1 MPSKQ
6 QLASQRLHQHMRNEY
21 AKCMMDP
28 LYFIKTYI
36 KIQHQDRGIIPFA
49 LYPFQETG
57 LKDFHA
63 HSRCIVLKSRQ
74 MGISTLVAAY
84 ALWELIF
91 HEGKNVLVISTKE
104 TAAKEIISKITLAND
119 ELPPWLKIPVLESN
133 KLSLKLNNQS
143 RVLAT
148 SSASDSARGFAA
160 SLLIIDECAFIDD
173 IEDIWT
179 SAQQTLATVAAGKA
193 IILSTPNGM
202 GNFFHRTWSEAEAKQ
217 NNFKTIKIHWSMHPD
232 RDQAWRDA
240 QTREL
245 GARMAGQECDCDFLA
260 SGNNVIDLIK
270 LVEIEKEF
278 VKDPIDYAEGNA
290 LWIWERPM
298 DAVDYLIT
306 ADVATGDGSDYSAFH
321 VINRDTMTQVA
332 EYQDKIGILEF
343 ARILVSVAT
352 RYNNAQLVVERES
365 YGRGVL
371 EFIIAAG
378 YRNLI
383 YTNSNELYVETSGK
397 IRNKYYAEEKK
408 LLPGF
413 STNEK
418 TRILIIG
425 KVELY
430 FSQKYFTP
438 HSIRLIHELKTFIW
452 HNGRAE
458 AARGYHDDLVMSL
471 GIGLWV
477 RDNSLKYK
485 EESMEVARRM
495 IEGIHT
501 PDKPPEHSPIYTARS
516 AQNNAFD
523 QWNMRVGGVGS
534 DKRENLSWLL

>member
-1 MPSKQ
+1 
-6 QLASQRLHQHMRNEY
+6 MRNEY
-21 AKCMMDP
+21 AKCLMEP
-28 LYFIKTYI
+28 LYFIKTYV
-36 KIQHQDRGIIPFA
+36 KIQHQDRGIIPFE
-49 LYPFQETG
+49 LYPFQEQC
-57 LKDFHA
+57 LKDFH
-63 HSRCIVLKSRQ
+63 SSGRCVVLKSRQ

-91 HEGKNVLVISTKE
+91 HDGKNILVISIKE
-104 TAAKEIISKITLAND
+104 TAAKEVIGKIKLAND
-119 ELPPWLKIPVLESN
+119 ELPPWLKIPVVESN

-160 SLLIIDECAFIDD
+160 SLLIIDECAFIDG

-202 GNFFHRTWSEAEAKQ
+202 GNFFHKTWSEAEAHQ
-217 NNFKTIKIHWSMHPD
+217 NNFKTIKLPWHLHPEKT
-232 RDQAWRDA
+232 QIWRDA

-260 SGNNVIDLIK
+260 SGNNVIDLVK
-270 LVEIEKEF
+270 LAEIEKDF
-278 VKDPIDYAEGNA
+278 VVEPIDYAEGKA
-290 LWIWERPM
+290 LWIWERPK
-298 DAVDYLIT
+298 DNTDYLVT

-321 VINRDTMTQVA
+321 VIDRDTMTQVA

-343 ARILVSVAT
+343 AKILVSVST

-371 EFIIAAG
+371 EFIMADG
-378 YRNLI
+378 YRNLVF
-383 YTNSNELYVETSGK
+383 TNSNELYVETKGK

-430 FSQKYFTP
+430 FAQKYFTP
-438 HSIRLIHELKTFIW
+438 RSIRLIHELKTFIW

-458 AARGYHDDLVMSL
+458 AASGYHDDLVMSL

-477 RDNSLKYK
+477 RDNSLKWK
-485 EESMEVARRM
+485 EEN
-495 IEGIHT
+495 IEIAKKMLEEIHT
-501 PDKPPEHSPIYTARS
+501 PDKPPGHSPIYTARS
-516 AQNNAFD
+516 AQNSAFD
-523 QWNMRVGGVGS
+523 QWNMRVGGVGN
-534 DKRENLSWLL
+534 DQRENLSWLL